1 MNAAAM
7 NVHTATV
14 NSKMSVPN
22 AFITVLP
29 WSSSELEN
37 KRFNT
42 LTAVVLFI
50 TLAFA
55 AVVKWQELPER
66 ARAEKEK
73 VPAQLTRLMTPR
85 KVEPPKPFPVPKPV
99 APKPV
104 APKPVATQPDP
115 KIEKPKPVPPKAVEP
130 KKTPPKDVKKVT
142 PKPVKV
148 KVPTQAEITE
158 QAKTKAKQSGLLA
171 FQDDLASMRDN
182 INLNNLAD
190 IDTIKGAG
198 ASNQT
203 QRKFVGKKVAG
214 NSGGVN
220 TSNLTTNIGSRGELA
235 GRKSTEYVAATEGL
249 ASLAA
254 KQFETEDSVLGSRK
268 TESIRKVLDA
278 NKGAI
283 YAIYRKAL
291 RSDPSLQGKVTVK
304 LSIEPNGGVSK
315 VELVFSE
322 LDSKSVENKL
332 LSRIKSIN
340 FGEQNVTMT
349 ILDYSFNFLPF

>member
-7 NVHTATV
+7 NVHTATA
-14 NSKMSVPN
+14 NSKMSEPN
-22 AFITVLP
+22 SFITILP

-37 KRFNT
+37 KRFKAI
-42 LTAVVLFI
+42 TAVVLCI

-55 AVVKWQELPER
+55 AMVKWQELPER
-66 ARAEKEK
+66 PRAEKEK

-85 KVEPPKPFPVPKPV
+85 KVESPKPIPVPIPKPV
-99 APKPV
+99 IPKPL
-104 APKPVATQPDP
+104 PEP
-115 KIEKPKPVPPKAVEP
+115 KIEKPKPVPPKPTEP
-130 KKTPPKDVKKVT
+130 KKAAPKEIKKVP
-142 PKPVKV
+142 PKPVKL

-182 INLNNLAD
+182 VSLSNLAD
-190 IDTIKGAG
+190 TNTIKGAG
-198 ASNQT
+198 TSNQT
-203 QRKFVGKKVAG
+203 QRKFIGKKVTG
-214 NSGGVN
+214 NSGGVD

-235 GRKSTEYVAATEGL
+235 GRKNTEYVAPSEGL

-254 KQFETEDSVLGSRK
+254 KQVVTEDSVLGSRQ
-268 TESIRKVLDA
+268 TENIRKVLDA

-304 LSIEPNGGVSK
+304 LSIEPNGGVSN

-322 LDSKSVENKL
+322 LDSTDVENKL
-332 LSRIKSIN
+332 LSRIKLIN
-340 FGEQNVTMT
+340 FGEQNVSLTL
-349 ILDYSFNFLPF
+349 LDYSFNFLPF

>member
-1 MNAAAM
+1 MNAASM
-7 NVHTATV
+7 NVHTATA

-22 AFITVLP
+22 TFITVLP

-37 KRFNT
+37 KRFKT
-42 LTAVVLFI
+42 ITVVVLCI

-55 AVVKWQELPER
+55 VVVKWQELPER
-66 ARAEKEK
+66 ARADKEK

-85 KVEPPKPFPVPKPV
+85 KVEPPKPKPIPEPKPV

-104 APKPVATQPDP
+104 APKV
-115 KIEKPKPVPPKAVEP
+115 EKPKPVPPEPVEP
-130 KKTPPKDVKKVT
+130 KKTPPKEVKKAP

-182 INLNNLAD
+182 ASLSNLAD
-190 IDTIKGAG
+190 TDTIKGAG

-203 QRKFVGKKVAG
+203 QRKFIGKKVAG
-214 NSGGVN
+214 NSGGVD
-220 TSNLTTNIGSRGELA
+220 TSNLTTNVGSRGELV
-235 GRKSTEYVAATEGL
+235 GRKNTEYVAPSEGL
-249 ASLAA
+249 ASLAT
-254 KQFETEDSVLGSRK
+254 KQRQTEDSVLGSRK
-268 TESIRKVLDA
+268 TQSIRKVLDA

-291 RSDPSLQGKVTVK
+291 RSDPSLQGKVTVQ
-304 LSIEPNGGVSK
+304 LSIEPHGGVSK

-322 LDSKSVENKL
+322 LDSKDVENKL
-332 LSRIKSIN
+332 LRRIKLIN
-340 FGEQNVTMT
+340 FGEENVSTT
-349 ILDYSFNFLPF
+349 LLDYSFNFLPF

>member
-1 MNAAAM
+1 MTSSI
-7 NVHTATV
+7 NVHTAT
-14 NSKMSVPN
+14 NSHMSEPN
-22 AFITVLP
+22 AFVTVLP

-37 KRFNT
+37 KRFRT
-42 LTAVVLFI
+42 ITVVVLFI

-85 KVEPPKPFPVPKPV
+85 KVEPPKPIPVPVPKPLP
-99 APKPV
+99 AKPKV
-104 APKPVATQPDP
+104 
-115 KIEKPKPVPPKAVEP
+115 EKPKPVPPKAVEP
-130 KKTPPKDVKKVT
+130 KKVPAKDVKKVP

-148 KVPTQAEITE
+148 KVPTQAELTE
-158 QAKTKAKQSGLLA
+158 QAKIKAKQSGLLA

-182 INLNNLAD
+182 ASLNNLAD
-190 IDTIKGAG
+190 TDTIKGAG

-203 QRKFVGKKVAG
+203 QRKFIGKKVAAS
-214 NSGGVN
+214 SGGVD
-220 TSNLTTNIGSRGELA
+220 TSNLTTNIGSKGELA
-235 GRKSTEYVAATEGL
+235 ERKNTEYVAPNEGL

-254 KQFETEDSVLGSRK
+254 KQIVTEGAVLGSRE

-291 RSDPSLQGKVTVK
+291 RSDPSLQGKLTVN
-304 LSIEPNGGVSK
+304 LQIEPNGSVSK
-315 VELVFSE
+315 VTLVFSE
-322 LDSKSVENKL
+322 LGAPDVEKKL
-332 LSRIKSIN
+332 LSRIRLIN
-340 FGEQNVTMT
+340 FGEQSVTQT
-349 ILDYSFNFLPF
+349 LLDYSFNFLPF

>member
-1 MNAAAM
+1 MNAAVM
-7 NVHTATV
+7 NVHTATA

-37 KRFNT
+37 KRFKTIT
-42 LTAVVLFI
+42 LVVLFI

-66 ARAEKEK
+66 PRAEKEK

-85 KVEPPKPFPVPKPV
+85 KVEPPKPIPLPI
-99 APKPV
+99 
-104 APKPVATQPDP
+104 T
-115 KIEKPKPVPPKAVEP
+115 KPVPPKVEKPKSVPPEAAPPKPVEP
-130 KKTPPKDVKKVT
+130 KKTSPKEVKKSP

-182 INLNNLAD
+182 TSLNNLAD
-190 IDTIKGAG
+190 TNTIRGAG

-203 QRKFVGKKVAG
+203 QRKFIGKKVAG

-220 TSNLTTNIGSRGELA
+220 TSNLTSNIGSRGELA
-235 GRKSTEYVAATEGL
+235 GRKNTEYVAPNEGL
-249 ASLAA
+249 ASLAI
-254 KQFETEDSVLGSRK
+254 KQIVTEDTVLGNRD

-291 RSDPSLQGKVTVK
+291 RSDPSLQGKLTVN
-304 LSIEPNGGVSK
+304 LQIEPNGFVSK
-315 VELVFSE
+315 VKLVFSE
-322 LDSKSVENKL
+322 LEYPDVEKKL
-332 LSRIKSIN
+332 LNRIRLIN
-340 FGEQNVTMT
+340 FGEQQVTQT
-349 ILDYSFNFLPF
+349 LLDYSFNFLPF

>member
-1 MNAAAM
+1 MNAASM
-7 NVHTATV
+7 NVHTATA

-22 AFITVLP
+22 TFITVLP

-37 KRFNT
+37 KRFKT
-42 LTAVVLFI
+42 ITVVVFCI

-66 ARAEKEK
+66 ARADKEK

-85 KVEPPKPFPVPKPV
+85 KVEPPKPKPIPEPKPV

-104 APKPVATQPDP
+104 TPKV
-115 KIEKPKPVPPKAVEP
+115 EKPKPLPPEPVEP
-130 KKTPPKDVKKVT
+130 KKTPPKEVKKAP

-182 INLNNLAD
+182 TSLSNLAD
-190 IDTIKGAG
+190 TDTIKGAG

-203 QRKFVGKKVAG
+203 QRKFIGKKVAG
-214 NSGGVN
+214 NSGGVD
-220 TSNLTTNIGSRGELA
+220 TSNLTTNVGSKGELA
-235 GRKSTEYVAATEGL
+235 GRKNTEYVAPSEGL

-254 KQFETEDSVLGSRK
+254 KQLEIQGSVLGNRQ

-304 LSIEPNGGVSK
+304 LSIDPNGGVSN

-322 LDSKSVENKL
+322 LNSEDVENKL
-332 LSRIKSIN
+332 LRRIKLID
-340 FGEQNVTMT
+340 FGDQNVTKT
-349 ILDYSFNFLPF
+349 LLDYSFNFLPF

>member
-1 MNAAAM
+1 MNAAVM
-7 NVHTATV
+7 NVHTATA

-37 KRFNT
+37 KRFKTIT
-42 LTAVVLFI
+42 LVVLFI

-66 ARAEKEK
+66 PRAEKEK

-85 KVEPPKPFPVPKPV
+85 KVEPPKPIPLPI
-99 APKPV
+99 
-104 APKPVATQPDP
+104 T
-115 KIEKPKPVPPKAVEP
+115 KPVPPKVEKQKSVPPEAAPPKPVEP
-130 KKTPPKDVKKVT
+130 EKTSPKEVKKSP

-171 FQDDLASMRDN
+171 FQDDIASMRDN
-182 INLNNLAD
+182 VSLNNLAD
-190 IDTIKGAG
+190 TNTIRGAG

-203 QRKFVGKKVAG
+203 QRKFIGKKVAG

-235 GRKSTEYVAATEGL
+235 GRKNTEYVAPNEGL
-249 ASLAA
+249 ASLAI
-254 KQFETEDSVLGSRK
+254 KQIVTEDTVLGNRD

-291 RSDPSLQGKVTVK
+291 RSDPSLQGKLTVN
-304 LSIEPNGGVSK
+304 LQIEPNGFVSK
-315 VELVFSE
+315 VKLVFSE
-322 LDSKSVENKL
+322 LEYPDVEKKL
-332 LSRIKSIN
+332 LNRIRLIN
-340 FGEQNVTMT
+340 FGEQQVTQT
-349 ILDYSFNFLPF
+349 LLDYSFNFLPF

>member
-1 MNAAAM
+1 MNAVSM
-7 NVHTATV
+7 NVHTATA
-14 NSKMSVPN
+14 NSKMSVPH
-22 AFITVLP
+22 AFISVLP
-29 WSSSELEN
+29 WSSSELEK
-37 KRFNT
+37 KRFKII
-42 LTAVVLFI
+42 TAVVLCI

-66 ARAEKEK
+66 PRAEREK
-73 VPAQLTRLMTPR
+73 VPAQLTRLMQPK
-85 KVEPPKPFPVPKPV
+85 KVELQKPVIPKPPPPKPLPPEEVP
-99 APKPV
+99 
-104 APKPVATQPDP
+104 
-115 KIEKPKPVPPKAVEP
+115 PKPVPPKPVEP
-130 KKTPPKDVKKVT
+130 KKVVPKEVKKVP

-182 INLNNLAD
+182 TSLNNLAD
-190 IDTIKGAG
+190 TDTIKGAG

-203 QRKFVGKKVAG
+203 QRKFIGRKVAG

-220 TSNLTTNIGSRGELA
+220 TSNLTTNIGSKGELA
-235 GRKSTEYVAATEGL
+235 GRKNTEYVAPTEGL

-254 KQFETEDSVLGSRK
+254 KQLETEDSVLGNRD

-322 LDSKSVENKL
+322 LDSIGVENKL
-332 LSRIKSIN
+332 LSRIKLIN
-340 FGEQNVTMT
+340 FGEQNVTT
-349 ILDYSFNFLPF
+349 TLLDYSFNFLPF

>member
-1 MNAAAM
+1 MNAATM
-7 NVHTATV
+7 NAHSTTS
-14 NSKMSVPN
+14 SKMPVPN
-22 AFITVLP
+22 VFITVLP

-37 KRFNT
+37 KRFKT
-42 LTAVVLFI
+42 IIVVVLLI

-55 AVVKWQELPER
+55 AWVKWQDLPER
-66 ARAEKEK
+66 ARADKEK

-85 KVEPPKPFPVPKPV
+85 KVEPPKPIPTPKPEPV
-99 APKPV
+99 ETKPV
-104 APKPVATQPDP
+104 TPEP
-115 KIEKPKPVPPKAVEP
+115 KIEKPKPAPAKPVEP
-130 KKTPPKDVKKVT
+130 KKAPPKEVKKVP

-148 KVPTQAEITE
+148 NVPTQAEITE
-158 QAKTKAKQSGLLA
+158 QAKIKAKQSGLLA

-182 INLNNLAD
+182 TSLNNLAD
-190 IDTIKGAG
+190 TDTIKGAG

-203 QRKFVGKKVAG
+203 QRKFIGKKAASS
-214 NSGGVN
+214 SGGVN
-220 TSNLTTNIGSRGELA
+220 TSNLTTNVGSRGELA
-235 GRKSTEYVAATEGL
+235 GRKNTEYVAPNEGL

-254 KQFETEDSVLGSRK
+254 KQIETEDSVVGSRQ

-322 LDSKSVENKL
+322 LDSNGVENKL
-332 LSRIKSIN
+332 LRRIKLIN
-340 FGEQNVTMT
+340 FGEQNVTVT
-349 ILDYSFNFLPF
+349 QLDYSFNFLPF

>member
-1 MNAAAM
+1 MSAASM
-7 NVHTATV
+7 NVHTATT
-14 NSKMSVPN
+14 NSKVLQPN
-22 AFITVLP
+22 AFVTMLP

-37 KRFNT
+37 KRFKT
-42 LTAVVLFI
+42 ITAVVLVI

-66 ARAEKEK
+66 PRAEKEK
-73 VPAQLTRLMTPR
+73 VPAQLTRLMTLK
-85 KVEPPKPFPVPKPV
+85 KVEPPKPIPVPESK
-99 APKPV
+99 PKPI
-104 APKPVATQPDP
+104 PVEPEPP
-115 KIEKPKPVPPKAVEP
+115 KIEKPKPVESKKIEP
-130 KKTPPKDVKKVT
+130 KEVKKEP
-142 PKPVKV
+142 PKPVQV

-158 QAKTKAKQSGLLA
+158 QAKAKAKQSGLLA

-182 INLNNLAD
+182 ASLDNLAD
-190 IDTIKGAG
+190 TDTIKGAG

-203 QRKFVGKKVAG
+203 QRKFVGKTVAG

-220 TSNLTTNIGSRGELA
+220 TSNLTTNIGSKGELA
-235 GRKSTEYVAATEGL
+235 GRKNTEYVAPNEGS

-254 KQFETEDSVLGSRK
+254 KQTVTEDTVIGSRE

-304 LSIEPNGGVSK
+304 LSIEPSGTVSK
-315 VELVFSE
+315 IELVFSE
-322 LDSKSVENKL
+322 LDSKEVEDKL
-332 LSRIKSIN
+332 LNRIKLIN
-340 FGEQNVTMT
+340 FGAQSVTQT
-349 ILDYSFNFLPF
+349 LLDYSFNFLPF

>member
-1 MNAAAM
+1 MSAVSM
-7 NVHTATV
+7 NVHTATI
-14 NSKMSVPN
+14 NSKMSEPN

-37 KRFNT
+37 KRFKVIT
-42 LTAVVLFI
+42 MVVLFI

-66 ARAEKEK
+66 VRADKEK

-85 KVEPPKPFPVPKPV
+85 KVEPAKPKPIPEPKALPEPQPE
-99 APKPV
+99 APKV
-104 APKPVATQPDP
+104 ET
-115 KIEKPKPVPPKAVEP
+115 PKPVPPKPVEP
-130 KKTPPKDVKKVT
+130 KKIPKKEVEKAL

-182 INLNNLAD
+182 TSLSNLAD
-190 IDTIKGAG
+190 TDTIKGAG
-198 ASNQT
+198 ASDQT
-203 QRKFVGKKVAG
+203 QRKFIGKKVAG
-214 NSGGVN
+214 NSGGVD

-235 GRKSTEYVAATEGL
+235 GRKNTEYVAPSEGL

-254 KQFETEDSVLGSRK
+254 KQLETQDSVLGNRQ

-291 RSDPSLQGKVTVK
+291 RSDPSLQGKVTVT

-322 LDSKSVENKL
+322 LDSVDVENKL
-332 LSRIKSIN
+332 LRRIKLIN
-340 FGEQNVTMT
+340 FGEQQVTT
-349 ILDYSFNFLPF
+349 TLLDYSFNFLPF

>member
-1 MNAAAM
+1 MNAASM
-7 NVHTATV
+7 NVHTATT
-14 NSKMSVPN
+14 NSKMSVPDT
-22 AFITVLP
+22 FITVLP

-37 KRFNT
+37 KRFKT
-42 LTAVVLFI
+42 ITVIFLFI

-55 AVVKWQELPER
+55 AVVKWQELPAR
-66 ARAEKEK
+66 ARADKEK
-73 VPAQLTRLMTPR
+73 VPAQLTLLMAPK
-85 KVEPPKPFPVPKPV
+85 KVELPEPILLPEPKPV
-99 APKPV
+99 APKV
-104 APKPVATQPDP
+104 
-115 KIEKPKPVPPKAVEP
+115 EKPKPLPPEPVEP
-130 KKTPPKDVKKVT
+130 KKTPPKEVKKVP

-182 INLNNLAD
+182 TSLSNLAD
-190 IDTIKGAG
+190 TDTIRGAG

-203 QRKFVGKKVAG
+203 QRKFIGKKVAG
-214 NSGGVN
+214 NSGGVD
-220 TSNLTTNIGSRGELA
+220 TRNLTTNVGSRGELA
-235 GRKSTEYVAATEGL
+235 GRKNTEYVAPSEGL

-254 KQFETEDSVLGSRK
+254 KQLETQDRVLGSRQ

-304 LSIEPNGGVSK
+304 LSIDPNGGVSN

-322 LDSKSVENKL
+322 LNSEDVENKL
-332 LSRIKSIN
+332 LRRIKLID
-340 FGEQNVTMT
+340 FGDQNVSTT
-349 ILDYSFNFLPF
+349 LLDYSFNFLPF

>member
-1 MNAAAM
+1 MNAASL
-7 NVHTATV
+7 NVHTATA

-37 KRFNT
+37 KRFRT
-42 LTAVVLFI
+42 ITAVVLCI

-66 ARAEKEK
+66 ARADKEK
-73 VPAQLTRLMTPR
+73 VPPQLTRLMTPR
-85 KVEPPKPFPVPKPV
+85 KVEPPKPIPEPKPKPV
-99 APKPV
+99 VPE
-104 APKPVATQPDP
+104 P
-115 KIEKPKPVPPKAVEP
+115 KIEKPKPVPPKPVEP
-130 KKTPPKDVKKVT
+130 KKAPPKEVKKVP

-158 QAKTKAKQSGLLA
+158 LAKTKAKQSGLLA
-171 FQDDLASMRDN
+171 FQDDLASMRDDAS
-182 INLNNLAD
+182 LTNLAD
-190 IDTIKGAG
+190 TDTIKGAG

-203 QRKFVGKKVAG
+203 QRKFIGKKVAG
-214 NSGGVN
+214 NSGGVD
-220 TSNLTTNIGSRGELA
+220 TSRLTTNIGSKGELA
-235 GRKSTEYVAATEGL
+235 GRKNTEYVAPSEGL

-254 KQFETEDSVLGSRK
+254 KQIVTEDTVLGSRD

-291 RSDPSLQGKVTVK
+291 RSDPSLQGKLTVN
-304 LSIEPNGGVSK
+304 LQIEPNGSVSK
-315 VELVFSE
+315 VKLVFSE
-322 LDSKSVENKL
+322 LDSPAVEKKL
-332 LSRIKSIN
+332 LNRIRLIN
-340 FGEQNVTMT
+340 FGELQVTQT
-349 ILDYSFNFLPF
+349 LLDYSFNFLPF

>member
-1 MNAAAM
+1 MSAVSM
-7 NVHTATV
+7 NVHTATI
-14 NSKMSVPN
+14 NSKMSEPN

-37 KRFNT
+37 KRFKLIT
-42 LTAVVLFI
+42 MVVLFI

-66 ARAEKEK
+66 ARADKEK

-85 KVEPPKPFPVPKPV
+85 KVEPAKLKPIPEPKALPEPQPE
-99 APKPV
+99 APKV
-104 APKPVATQPDP
+104 ET
-115 KIEKPKPVPPKAVEP
+115 PKPVPPKPVEP
-130 KKTPPKDVKKVT
+130 KKIPKKEVEKAL

-182 INLNNLAD
+182 TSLSNLAD
-190 IDTIKGAG
+190 TDTIKGAG

-203 QRKFVGKKVAG
+203 QRKFIGKKVAG
-214 NSGGVN
+214 NSGGVD
-220 TSNLTTNIGSRGELA
+220 TSNLTTNVGSRGELA
-235 GRKSTEYVAATEGL
+235 GRKNTEYVAPSEGL

-254 KQFETEDSVLGSRK
+254 KQLETQDSVLGSRQ

-291 RSDPSLQGKVTVK
+291 RSDPSLQGKVTVN
-304 LSIEPNGGVSK
+304 LSIDPNGGVSN

-322 LDSKSVENKL
+322 LNSKNVENKL
-332 LSRIKSIN
+332 LRRIKLIN
-340 FGEQNVTMT
+340 FGDQNVTKT
-349 ILDYSFNFLPF
+349 LLDYSFNFLPF

>member
-1 MNAAAM
+1 MNAATL
-7 NVHTATV
+7 NVHTATA
-14 NSKMSVPN
+14 NSKMPIPN
-22 AFITVLP
+22 TFITVLP

-37 KRFNT
+37 KRFKAIT
-42 LTAVVLFI
+42 GVVLFI
-50 TLAFA
+50 TLLFA

-66 ARAEKEK
+66 PRAEKEK

-85 KVEPPKPFPVPKPV
+85 KVEPPKPIPLPI
-99 APKPV
+99 
-104 APKPVATQPDP
+104 T
-115 KIEKPKPVPPKAVEP
+115 KPVPPKVEKQKSVPPEAAPPKPVEP
-130 KKTPPKDVKKVT
+130 KKTTPKEVKKVP

-182 INLNNLAD
+182 ASLNNLAD
-190 IDTIKGAG
+190 TNTIRGAG

-203 QRKFVGKKVAG
+203 QRKFIGKKVAG

-235 GRKSTEYVAATEGL
+235 GRKNTEYVAPNEGL
-249 ASLAA
+249 ASLAI
-254 KQFETEDSVLGSRK
+254 KQIVTEDTVLGNRD

-291 RSDPSLQGKVTVK
+291 RSDPSLQGKLTVN
-304 LSIEPNGGVSK
+304 LQIEPNGFVSK
-315 VELVFSE
+315 VKLVFSE
-322 LDSKSVENKL
+322 LEYPDVEKKL
-332 LSRIKSIN
+332 LNRIRLIN
-340 FGEQNVTMT
+340 FGEQQVTQT
-349 ILDYSFNFLPF
+349 LLDYSFNFLPF

>member
-1 MNAAAM
+1 MNAVSM
-7 NVHTATV
+7 NVNTATA
-14 NSKMSVPN
+14 NSKMSVPS

-37 KRFNT
+37 KRFKYI
-42 LTAVVLFI
+42 TAVVLFI

-66 ARAEKEK
+66 ERAEKEK

-85 KVEPPKPFPVPKPV
+85 KVEPPKPIPEPKPLPVEPKPV
-99 APKPV
+99 IPKLVPEKEIPKPV
-104 APKPVATQPDP
+104 LAKPV
-115 KIEKPKPVPPKAVEP
+115 EP
-130 KKTPPKDVKKVT
+130 KKVT

-158 QAKTKAKQSGLLA
+158 QAKIKAKQSGLLA
-171 FQDDLASMRDN
+171 FQDDLASMRDDAS
-182 INLNNLAD
+182 LNNLAD
-190 IDTIKGAG
+190 TDTIKGAG
-198 ASNQT
+198 ANNQT
-203 QRKFVGKKVAG
+203 QRKFIGKKVAG
-214 NSGGVN
+214 SSGGVD
-220 TSNLTTNIGSRGELA
+220 TSNLTTNIGSKGELA
-235 GRKSTEYVAATEGL
+235 GRKNTEYVAPNEGL

-254 KQFETEDSVLGSRK
+254 KQIVTEDTVFGSRE

-291 RSDPSLQGKVTVK
+291 RSDPSLQGKVTVN
-304 LSIEPNGGVSK
+304 LQIEPDGSVSTVK
-315 VELVFSE
+315 LVFSE
-322 LDSKSVENKL
+322 LNSADVEKKL
-332 LSRIKSIN
+332 LNRIRLIN
-340 FGEQNVTMT
+340 FGSQSVTQT

>member
-1 MNAAAM
+1 MNAASI
-7 NVHTATV
+7 NVHTATA

-22 AFITVLP
+22 AFVTVLP

-37 KRFNT
+37 KRFRT
-42 LTAVVLFI
+42 ITGVVLFV

-66 ARAEKEK
+66 ARADKEK
-73 VPAQLTRLMTPR
+73 VPPQLTRLMTAR
-85 KVEPPKPFPVPKPV
+85 KVEPPKPIPVPKPV
-99 APKPV
+99 EPKPV
-104 APKPVATQPDP
+104 VPEPKV
-115 KIEKPKPVPPKAVEP
+115 EKPKPVPPKPVEP
-130 KKTPPKDVKKVT
+130 KKTPPKEIKKT
-142 PKPVKV
+142 PPKPVKV

-171 FQDDLASMRDN
+171 FQDDLASMRDDAS
-182 INLNNLAD
+182 LNNLAD
-190 IDTIKGAG
+190 TNTIKGAG

-203 QRKFVGKKVAG
+203 QRKFIGKKVVG

-235 GRKSTEYVAATEGL
+235 GRKNTEYVAPSEGL

-254 KQFETEDSVLGSRK
+254 KQIITEDTVLGNRD

-291 RSDPSLQGKVTVK
+291 RSDPSLQGKLTVN
-304 LSIEPNGGVSK
+304 LQIEPNGSVSAVK
-315 VELVFSE
+315 LVFSE
-322 LDSKSVENKL
+322 LDSQTVENKL
-332 LSRIKSIN
+332 LRRIKLIN
-340 FGEQNVTMT
+340 FGEQSVTATM
-349 ILDYSFNFLPF
+349 LDYSFNFLPF

>member
-1 MNAAAM
+1 MNAVSM
-7 NVHTATV
+7 NVHTATT

-37 KRFNT
+37 KRFKT
-42 LTAVVLFI
+42 ITAVVLCI

-55 AVVKWQELPER
+55 AMVKWQELPER
-66 ARAEKEK
+66 PRAEREK
-73 VPAQLTRLMTPR
+73 VPAQLTRLMQ
-85 KVEPPKPFPVPKPV
+85 PKKIELPKPV
-99 APKPV
+99 IPKPP
-104 APKPVATQPDP
+104 AHKPLPPEPVAP
-115 KIEKPKPVPPKAVEP
+115 KIEKPKPVVPKPVEP
-130 KKTPPKDVKKVT
+130 KKVPPKDIKKVA
-142 PKPVKV
+142 PKLVKV

-171 FQDDLASMRDN
+171 FQDDLASMREN
-182 INLNNLAD
+182 ANLNNLAD
-190 IDTIKGAG
+190 TNTIKGAG
-198 ASNQT
+198 ANNQT
-203 QRKFVGKKVAG
+203 QRKFIGKKVAA

-235 GRKSTEYVAATEGL
+235 ERKNTEYVAPNEGL

-254 KQFETEDSVLGSRK
+254 KQVLTEDSVVGSRE

-291 RSDPSLQGKVTVK
+291 RADPSLQGKVTVK
-304 LSIEPNGGVSK
+304 LSIEPNGAVSK

-322 LDSKSVENKL
+322 LDSEDVENKL
-332 LSRIKSIN
+332 LSRIRLIS
-340 FGEQNVTMT
+340 FGEQNVTT
-349 ILDYSFNFLPF
+349 TLLDYSFNFLPF

>member
-1 MNAAAM
+1 ML
-7 NVHTATV
+7 
-14 NSKMSVPN
+14 VPN

-37 KRFNT
+37 KRFKT
-42 LTAVVLFI
+42 ITAVVLAI

-66 ARAEKEK
+66 PRAEKEK
-73 VPAQLTRLMTPR
+73 MPALLTRLMTPR
-85 KVEPPKPFPVPKPV
+85 KVEPPKPIPEPKPKPV
-99 APKPV
+99 APE
-104 APKPVATQPDP
+104 P
-115 KIEKPKPVPPKAVEP
+115 KIEKPKPVPAKPVEP
-130 KKTPPKDVKKVT
+130 KKVPPKDVKKV
-142 PKPVKV
+142 PPVKV

-182 INLNNLAD
+182 ASLNNLAD
-190 IDTIKGAG
+190 TDTIKGAG

-203 QRKFVGKKVAG
+203 QRKFIGKKVVG

-235 GRKSTEYVAATEGL
+235 ARKNTEYVAPSESL

-254 KQFETEDSVLGSRK
+254 KQMVTEDTVLGNRD

-291 RSDPSLQGKVTVK
+291 RSDPSLQGKLTVN
-304 LSIEPNGGVSK
+304 LQIEPNGSVST
-315 VELVFSE
+315 VQLVFSE
-322 LDSKSVENKL
+322 LGSPEVEKKL
-332 LSRIKSIN
+332 LNRIRLIN
-340 FGEQNVTMT
+340 FGELQVTQT
-349 ILDYSFNFLPF
+349 LLDYSFNFLPF